1 MNSENAR
8 LKTACHSLGRSCV
21 GVDGAAPRGRRRRRR
36 CSATVDKREPP
47 EPRLALALAPAPQQQ
62 PGGRADA
69 AGDDEPGSERGRRR
83 GREVRAQLAGD
94 VGRVAE
100 AGAELLD
107 RVRELLSLGVGI
119 GLLVTAA
126 VFGLFVLGFG
136 LAAAAAGIA
145 TVLPAWAALLIV
157 TGGLVGLAAL
167 LGLLGIARLRK
178 GAPPVPE
185 QAIAEARKTAEAL
198 RSDGGD

>member
-1 MNSENAR
+1 MPTHAAESHNGVGASARSVAEHASALAR
-8 LKTACHSLGRSCV
+8 LEL
-21 GVDGAAPRGRRRRRR
+21 
-36 CSATVDKREPP
+36 E
-47 EPRLALALAPAPQQQ
+47 
-62 PGGRADA
+62 
-69 AGDDEPGSERGRRR
+69 
-83 GREVRAQLAGD
+83 LAGL
-94 VGRVAE
+94 
-100 AGAELLD
+100 ELKRKLA
-107 RVRELLSLGVGI
+107 SLGVGI

-126 VFGLFVLGFG
+126 VLGLFVLGFG

-167 LGLLGIARLRK
+167 LGLLGVARLRK

-198 RSDGGD
+198 RS